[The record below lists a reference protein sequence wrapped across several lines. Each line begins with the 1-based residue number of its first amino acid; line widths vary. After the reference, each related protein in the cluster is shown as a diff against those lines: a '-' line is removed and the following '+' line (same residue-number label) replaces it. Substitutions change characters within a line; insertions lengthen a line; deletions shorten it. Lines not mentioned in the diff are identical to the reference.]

1 MRTFGILVGGGPAP
15 GINGVIGAATII
27 ARRHGARVLG
37 IEDGFHSLMNDA
49 RPRVR
54 ELEIPDISRVHL
66 LGGSIL
72 RTSRANPA
80 RDPVT
85 LERVVNSLEAIGIGD
100 LVTIGGDDTC
110 HSAREVA
117 RASRGRINVVH
128 VPKTIDNDLP
138 LPPGVPT
145 FGFETARAEAT
156 RILSHLMEDARTTGR
171 WYVAVLMGR
180 SAGHLALGA
189 ARAAGTTIALVAEE
203 FPSGDIELAD
213 ITRQLEGA
221 AIKRLAMGRN
231 YGVAVLA
238 EGIGERLNIATLP
251 NGENIPRDEHG
262 HLRLAEVPLG
272 ALVARKMSSSLAE
285 LGVQATVVAKDLGYE
300 LRCAPPNAYDI
311 AYSRELGAGA
321 IITLLDGGS
330 EVMITRQGEDIVP
343 VPLSM
348 FSIGRPGVPRF
359 ACSTFP
365 AHRCALRS
373 RWRSA

>member
-1 MRTFGILVGGGPAP
+1 
-15 GINGVIGAATII
+15 
-27 ARRHGARVLG
+27 
-37 IEDGFHSLMNDA
+37 
-49 RPRVR
+49 
-54 ELEIPDISRVHL
+54 
-66 LGGSIL
+66 
-72 RTSRANPA
+72 
-80 RDPVT
+80 
-85 LERVVNSLEAIGIGD
+85 
-100 LVTIGGDDTC
+100 
-110 HSAREVA
+110 
-117 RASRGRINVVH
+117 
-128 VPKTIDNDLP
+128 
-138 LPPGVPT
+138 
-145 FGFETARAEAT
+145 
-156 RILSHLMEDARTTGR
+156 MEDARTTGR

-180 SAGHLALGA
+180 SAGHLAPGA

-343 VPLSM
+343 VPLSDVLDRKT
-348 FSIGRPGVPRF
+348 GRTKVRLLDLSSPSVRIAQSLEVRLERKDLAPGPLLDELQRVSRLDV
-359 ACSTFP
+359 A
-365 AHRCALRS
+365 ALHQRYFGVS
-373 RWRSA
+373 EGRVSQI

>member
-1 MRTFGILVGGGPAP
+1 M
-15 GINGVIGAATII
+15 
-27 ARRHGARVLG
+27 
-37 IEDGFHSLMNDA
+37 
-49 RPRVR
+49 
-54 ELEIPDISRVHL
+54 
-66 LGGSIL
+66 
-72 RTSRANPA
+72 
-80 RDPVT
+80 
-85 LERVVNSLEAIGIGD
+85 ERVVNSLEAIGIGD

-330 EVMITRQGEDIVP
+330 EVMITRQGENIVP
-343 VPLSM
+343 VPLSDVLDRKT
-348 FSIGRPGVPRF
+348 GRTKVRLLDLSSPSVRIAQSLEVRLERKDLAPGPLLDELQRVSRLDV
-359 ACSTFP
+359 A
-365 AHRCALRS
+365 ALHQRYFGVS
-373 RWRSA
+373 EGRVSQI